1 MNHQV
6 AVDTRAVERY
16 FLNEM
21 PVEERDSFEEHLFEC
36 ETCAA
41 DIRAAAIFKANAK
54 AVFGEEHQ
62 RAPDVRAPKNWFEWL
77 RPVVTSPAFAAVLLV
92 VLGWES
98 LVVVPRVNS
107 KLAGVMEPR
116 QVMTAVLRPESR
128 GTPPLVRFRSGQ
140 PLQFAFDLPPEQ
152 AFSSYQAEI
161 QSSSGRKV
169 AQIRL
174 AAPTG
179 DAPLYILIPDPEL
192 QSGQYTLVVRGI
204 TSAGQPGPDV
214 AQYRFELQNQELSR
228 P

>member
-1 MNHQV
+1 MNHQA

-16 FLNEM
+16 FLDEM
-21 PVEERDSFEEHLFEC
+21 PAEERDTFEEHLFEC

-41 DIRAAAIFKANAK
+41 EIRATTIFAANAK
-54 AVFGEEHQ
+54 AVFREEHQ
-62 RAPDVRAPKNWFEWL
+62 PARAAPSRKSWFEWL
-77 RPVVTSPAFAAVLLV
+77 RPVIANPAFAAVLLA

-98 LVVVPRVNS
+98 LIVVPRVNS
-107 KLAGVMEPR
+107 KLAGATAPR

-128 GTPPLVRFRSGQ
+128 GTAAVVRFRRGQ

-152 AFSSYQAEI
+152 AFPSYQAEI
-161 QSSSGRKV
+161 QSSSGQKV

-174 AAPTG
+174 DAPTG
-179 DAPLYILIPDPEL
+179 DAPLYILIPDTEL